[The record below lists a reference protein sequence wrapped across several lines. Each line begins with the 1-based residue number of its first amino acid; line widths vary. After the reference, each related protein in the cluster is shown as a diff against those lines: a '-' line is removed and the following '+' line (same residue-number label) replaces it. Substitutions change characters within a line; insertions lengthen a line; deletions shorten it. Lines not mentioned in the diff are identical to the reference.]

1 LPAYP
6 VLRNNSAVYYNCN
19 WADIILP
26 GILYFWE
33 RKVMVK
39 SWWKRTVIMLTAI
52 FLAAGLFFAWT
63 NYNYSHQVRAT
74 IIEENSRSA
83 HMWAKTIES
92 RTATIYEHVYEL
104 MIALYNNTELRAD
117 TPIMNAQTKIK
128 IVDMMNDKLLV
139 SGDTDAFFVFD
150 TQNDFFLFSA
160 KNGLSG
166 QNVLAL
172 KEYTHENALSQA
184 VPFGDFTWKIITVSG
199 TDYLFKS
206 VKLGKYTVGAV
217 SNCAYYIIEDSFS
230 VLGEEISCQ
239 MLIGDTFYDFGSE
252 SELAEKVIAEG
263 IKEGYHRGIVTVT
276 SKVSPLNA
284 TVVLSVRPD
293 SFAGGSWMSTAL
305 VADSAVCVV
314 MVVLLLFMLRHDV
327 AKPTTQ
333 LIYANK
339 ELASGNTGYRLDK
352 DDAGSEEFEALYE
365 SFNNMAE
372 QIVRLRIEA
381 YDMKL
386 EEEQNKLTM
395 LRAQVKPHSFLNAV
409 TTISNMT
416 YINKPEEIRAYISA
430 FAKFMRYM
438 LKVAS
443 PWTSVEEEMAHIRN
457 YLVMQET
464 RFPGSINCTM
474 ECDPALMH
482 RNIPFLILFTLV
494 ENSIKHAMT
503 LYETME
509 LTLRCERFSN
519 GDFCGIR
526 LVEEDNGEGF
536 SEEAIAQLLNDEA
549 NSIYAK
555 EHLGLSNVRY
565 TLNLIYNRS
574 DLLHIANREN
584 GGAHVEIWIPDEEE
598 KHETF
603 DLR

>member
-1 LPAYP
+1 ML
-6 VLRNNSAVYYNCN
+6 
-19 WADIILP
+19 
-26 GILYFWE
+26 
-33 RKVMVK
+33 K
-39 SWWKRTVIMLTAI
+39 SWWKRTVILLAAI
-52 FLAAGLFFAWT
+52 FLAAALFFAWT
-63 NYNYSHQVRAT
+63 SYNYSHQIRET

-83 HMWAKTIES
+83 QMWAKTIES
-92 RTATIYEHVYEL
+92 RTSTIYEHVYEL

-139 SGDTDAFFVFD
+139 SNDADAFFVFD

-160 KNGLSG
+160 KSSLAGM
-166 QNVLAL
+166 NVLAL
-172 KEYTHENALSQA
+172 KEYTHLNALEQA
-184 VPFGDFTWKIITVSG
+184 VSFGNTQWKIITVNG
-199 TDYLFKS
+199 VDYFFKS

-217 SNCAYYIIEDSFS
+217 SDCAYYNIEDNFS
-230 VLGEEISCQ
+230 VLGEDISCQ
-239 MLIGDTFYDFGSE
+239 VLISDTYYNFGNVS
-252 SELAEKVIAEG
+252 SLSGKVIEDGA
-263 IKEGYHRGIVTVT
+263 KEGYYRGLVTVKA
-276 SKVSPLNA
+276 KVSALGG
-284 TVVLSVRPD
+284 TVILAARPD
-293 SFAGGSWMSTAL
+293 SFAGRNWMSTAL
-305 VADSAVCVV
+305 VADSAICVI
-314 MVVLLLFMLRHDV
+314 MVVLLLFILRRDV
-327 AKPTTQ
+327 ARPTSQ
-333 LIYANK
+333 LIMANK
-339 ELASGNTGYRLDK
+339 ELASGNTQFRLDTSS
-352 DDAGSEEFEALYE
+352 AGSGEFEALYE

-395 LRAQVKPHSFLNAV
+395 LRAQIKPHSFLNAV

-443 PWTSVEEEMAHIRN
+443 PWTTVEDEIDHIRN
-457 YLVMQET
+457 YLKMQET
-464 RFPGSINCTM
+464 RFPGSINCTV
-474 ECDPALMH
+474 ECDPSVVH
-482 RNIPFLILFTLV
+482 CNIPFLMLFTLV

-509 LTLRCERFSN
+509 LTLRCERFETE
-519 GDFCGIR
+519 DFKGVR
-526 LVEEDNGEGF
+526 LIEEDNGEGF
-536 SEEAIAQLLNDEA
+536 SDEAMAELLNDDP
-549 NSIYAK
+549 NSIFAK
-555 EHLGLSNVRY
+555 EHLGMSNVRY

-574 DLLHIANREN
+574 DLLHISNREC
-584 GGAHVEIWIPDEEE
+584 GGAHIEIWIPDEEE

>member
-1 LPAYP
+1 M
-6 VLRNNSAVYYNCN
+6 
-19 WADIILP
+19 
-26 GILYFWE
+26 
-33 RKVMVK
+33 KK
-39 SWWKRTVIMLTAI
+39 SWWKRTVILLAAI

-63 NYNYSHQVRAT
+63 SYNYSHQVRAT
-74 IIEENSRSA
+74 IIEENSRSVQ
-83 HMWAKTIES
+83 MWAKTIES
-92 RTATIYEHVYEL
+92 RTSAMYEHVYEL

-139 SGDTDAFFVFD
+139 SHDTDAFFVFD

-160 KNGLSG
+160 KNSLAGM
-166 QNVLAL
+166 NVLAL
-172 KEYTHENALSQA
+172 KEYTHLNALEQA
-184 VPFGDFTWKIITVSG
+184 VSFGNAQWKIITVNG

-217 SNCAYYIIEDSFS
+217 SNCAYYNIEDSFS
-230 VLGEEISCQ
+230 VLGEDVSCQ
-239 MLIGDTFYDFGSE
+239 MLISDTYYNFRKESQISEKVRE
-252 SELAEKVIAEG
+252 SEL
-263 IKEGYHRGIVTVT
+263 KEGYHHGVVTVT
-276 SKVSPLNA
+276 AKLPTLNA
-284 TVVLSVRPD
+284 TAVLAVRPE
-293 SFAGGSWMSTAL
+293 SFTGGSWLSTAL
-305 VADSAVCVV
+305 VIDSAVCVLL
-314 MVVLLLFMLRHDV
+314 VLLLLFILRRDV
-327 AKPTTQ
+327 AKPTSA
-333 LIYANK
+333 LILANK
-339 ELASGNTGYRLDK
+339 ELASGNTQFRLDK
-352 DDAGSEEFEALYE
+352 SSAGSEEFEELYE

-395 LRAQVKPHSFLNAV
+395 LRAQIKPHSFLNAV

-416 YINKPEEIRAYISA
+416 YINEPEEIRAYISA

-443 PWTSVEEEMAHIRN
+443 PWTTVEEEIDHIRN
-457 YLVMQET
+457 YLKMQET
-464 RFPGSINCTM
+464 RFPGSINCTV
-474 ECDPALMH
+474 ECDPTVVH
-482 RNIPFLILFTLV
+482 CNIPFLMLFTLV

-509 LTLRCERFSN
+509 LTLRCERFET
-519 GDFCGIR
+519 GDFKGVR
-526 LVEEDNGEGF
+526 LIEEDNGEGF
-536 SEEAIAQLLNDEA
+536 SDEAMAELLNDDP
-549 NSIYAK
+549 NSIFAK
-555 EHLGLSNVRY
+555 EHLGMSNVRY

-574 DLLHIANREN
+574 DLLHISNREC
-584 GGAHVEIWIPDEEE
+584 GGAHIEIWIPDEEE